1 LTATPRP
8 LDTSDR
14 ARPVLVAGFL
24 VLVGATLL
32 VRILLM
38 GATAEAIATS
48 TSAPA
53 AATATSGE
61 TASSEP
67 LTPEEQA
74 QAKAELTAGK
84 AVVLGLVEGI
94 TEFLPISST
103 GHLLVAERI
112 MDIGQTP
119 ATKSAADTY
128 TIAIQIGAILAVVV
142 LYFGRLRR
150 MAEGAIGKDPG
161 GRRSL
166 VAIAIA
172 FVPAAIVGFIG
183 SQFIEDHLLKVGPVV
198 AAWIVGAFVIF
209 AFAKRFSSD
218 TPGTALDAIT
228 VRQAVIIGA
237 AQCFALWPGTSRSMV
252 TILAALLVGLSLSAA
267 IEFSFLLGLL
277 TVSAATAYGL
287 LRHGNDLIDAYGVIN
302 PLIGVVVAF
311 IAAVV
316 AVRWMVTYLQRH
328 SLAIFGWYRLGV
340 AALTIGLLAT
350 SVI

>member
-1 LTATPRP
+1 MATTRP
-8 LDTSDR
+8 PHTSDR
-14 ARPVLVAGFL
+14 ARRLLLAGFL
-24 VLVGATLL
+24 VLTTAVL
-32 VRILLM
+32 VARLFVM
-38 GATAEAIATS
+38 GAAAQAFMSEP
-48 TSAPA
+48 SASNA
-53 AATATSGE
+53 ARAATE
-61 TASSEP
+61 LASSAP

-74 QAKAELTAGK
+74 QAKAELTTVK
-84 AVVLGLVEGI
+84 AIVLGVVEGV

-128 TIAIQIGAILAVVV
+128 TIAIQIGAIGAVVV

-166 VAIAIA
+166 IAIAIA

-198 AAWIVGAFVIF
+198 AAWIVGALVIF
-209 AFAKRFSSD
+209 AFAKRFNSE
-218 TPGTALDAIT
+218 TPGTSLDAIT

-237 AQCFALWPGTSRSMV
+237 AQCLALWPGTSRSMV

-277 TVSAATAYGL
+277 TVSVATAYGL
-287 LRHGNDLIDAYGVIN
+287 LRHGGEMVDAYGVIN

-311 IAAVV
+311 VSAVI

-328 SLAIFGWYRLGV
+328 SLAIFGWYRLAV
-340 AALTIGLLAT
+340 AALTLVLLAT

>member
-1 LTATPRP
+1 MVTPRP
-8 LDTSDR
+8 PDTPDR
-14 ARPVLVAGFL
+14 ARRLLVAGFL
-24 VLVGATLL
+24 VLVAAVLL
-32 VRILLM
+32 SRLFVA
-38 GATAEAIATS
+38 GATAQAVVAAAS
-48 TSAPA
+48 KPAPA
-53 AATATSGE
+53 TAE
-61 TASSEP
+61 TASAP

-74 QAKAELTAGK
+74 QAKAELTPGK

-112 MDIGQTP
+112 LDVGQDP
-119 ATKSAADTY
+119 LTKHAADTY

-142 LYFGRLRR
+142 LYFGRLKR
-150 MAEGAIGKDPG
+150 MAEGAVGKDPG
-161 GRRSL
+161 GRRTL
-166 VAIAIA
+166 VGIAIA
-172 FVPAAIVGFIG
+172 FVPAAIVGFVG

-218 TPGTALDAIT
+218 TPGTSLDAIT
-228 VRQAVIIGA
+228 VRQALIIGA

-277 TVSAATAYGL
+277 TVTAATAYGL
-287 LRHGNDLIDAYGVIN
+287 LRHGNDLLDAYGVIN
-302 PLIGVVVAF
+302 PLIGVAVAF
-311 IAAVV
+311 VSAVV

-328 SLAIFGWYRLGV
+328 SLAIFGWYRLAV

-350 SVI
+350 GVI